1 MADTAPNPTPTVTS
15 ECGPPA
21 VATQPP
27 PAAQM
32 PLLFPDVPASK
43 VYDITEELRKIY
55 RHTPNL
61 QTGMETELGGGYC
74 AAWSL
79 WIQTKLMKLTADQY
93 WNRPLEDRLEVYKTV
108 IYGGNDAS
116 DPKKT
121 LFEPPST
128 LVMKTQLETTL
139 EPGKR
144 VLAPRARKNTKTGE
158 VETMTPTRSPFT
170 AEGAG
175 PMHDKFRINVMN
187 PAILENPDT
196 PFYWFITINGHGYHI
211 FNKTGSMRFGEFME
225 FNRTKHDPKPILFSV
240 SLTVKNSRFNHALCC
255 VYFPKSH
262 EIDVITTYVIGPS
275 MNKNDI
281 IEARY
286 QPITMFD
293 AARNQIERFLH
304 LPLTPKTAGRRKTY
318 RKRSLARKTRKR
330 KTRN

>member
-1 MADTAPNPTPTVTS
+1 
-15 ECGPPA
+15 
-21 VATQPP
+21 
-27 PAAQM
+27 M

-43 VYDITEELRKIY
+43 VYDITEELRKKY
-55 RHTPNL
+55 KYMPNL
-61 QTGMETELGGGYC
+61 QTGVETELGGGYC

-79 WIQTKLMKLTADQY
+79 WIQTKLMKLTAEQY
-93 WNRPLEDRLEVYKTV
+93 WNRPLEERLEVYKKV
-108 IYGGNDAS
+108 IYKGGPQPI
-116 DPKKT
+116 DPTKT
-121 LFEPPST
+121 TWRPLST
-128 LVMKTQLETTL
+128 LGMKAELEATL

-144 VLAPRARKNTKTGE
+144 VLPPRTRKNAKTGE
-158 VETMTPTRSPFT
+158 RETITPERSPFT
-170 AEGAG
+170 AEGASA
-175 PMHDKFRINVMN
+175 MHDKFRINVMN

-196 PFYWFITINGHGYHI
+196 PFYWFITINGLGYHI
-211 FNKTGSMRFGEFME
+211 FSKTGSMRFGEFME
-225 FNRTKHDPKPILFSV
+225 FNRTKHDPKPILFNV
-240 SLTVKNSRFNHALCC
+240 SLAVKNSRFYHALCC

-262 EIDVITTYVIGPS
+262 EIDVITTYVIAPS

-318 RKRSLARKTRKR
+318 RKRSSARKTRKR

>member
-1 MADTAPNPTPTVTS
+1 MADSPTPTVTP
-15 ECGPPA
+15 ECGPPKAA
-21 VATQPP
+21 VQPP
-27 PAAQM
+27 STTPTAL

-79 WIQTKLMKLTADQY
+79 WIQTKLMKLTAEQY
-93 WNRPLEDRLEVYKTV
+93 WNRPLEERLEVYKKV

-144 VLAPRARKNTKTGE
+144 VLAPRARKSTKTGE
-158 VETMTPTRSPFT
+158 VETITPTRSPFT
-170 AEGAG
+170 TEGAG

-196 PFYWFITINGHGYHI
+196 PFYWFITLNGGGYHI

-225 FNRTKHDPKPILFSV
+225 FNRTKHEPKPILFNV

-304 LPLTPKTAGRRKTY
+304 LPLTPKTAGRRKTF
-318 RKRSLARKTRKR
+318 RKRSLARKTRRRRMMR
-330 KTRN
+330 K